1 MTETLLALVPEW
13 GAVLLALANF
23 LACLALPI
31 PASLVMLA
39 AGAFAA
45 AGDLNALPLWIG
57 ALAGATLGDQGGYWL
72 GRLFGPRLL
81 NRLSRNPRGA
91 VMVDRAA
98 ASLAE
103 RRLPAIFLSRWLVS
117 PLGPYVNFAAG
128 AARINWLGFTLP
140 ALAGECVWVSIYI
153 GLGYSFSADIESLG
167 SVLGNLAAAIAAGVM
182 TVILGRMLWRS
193 RNEADATD
201 SAQDDPKS
209 QSRD

>member
-13 GAVLLALANF
+13 GAVLLAMANF

-81 NRLSRNPRGA
+81 GRLSRRPRGA
-91 VMVDRAA
+91 LMVDRAV

-201 SAQDDPKS
+201 PTRDDPTN

>member
-57 ALAGATLGDQGGYWL
+57 ALAGATLGDQCGYWL
-72 GRLFGPRLL
+72 GRSLGPRLL
-81 NRLSRNPRGA
+81 NRLSRHPRGA
-91 VMVDRAA
+91 VMVDRAVV
-98 ASLAE
+98 SLAQ

-140 ALAGECVWVSIYI
+140 AVAGECVWVSIYI

-193 RNEADATD
+193 RHEADGTD
-201 SAQDDPKS
+201 GDGTNH
-209 QSRD
+209 SRD

>member
-13 GAVLLALANF
+13 GALLLALANF

-81 NRLSRNPRGA
+81 NRLSRHPRGA
-91 VMVDRAA
+91 VMVNRAV

-167 SVLGNLAAAIAAGVM
+167 LVLGNLAASIAAGVM
-182 TVILGRMLWRS
+182 TVILGRILWRS
-193 RNEADATD
+193 RHEADATGP
-201 SAQDDPKS
+201 ARGDPTN
-209 QSRD
+209 QSRG

>member
-201 SAQDDPKS
+201 PAQDDPKS

>member
-13 GAVLLALANF
+13 GAVLLAMANF
-23 LACLALPI
+23 MACLALPI

-57 ALAGATLGDQGGYWL
+57 ALAGATLGDQAGYWL
-72 GRLFGPRLL
+72 GRSLGPRLM

-98 ASLAE
+98 ASLAQ
-103 RRLPAIFLSRWLVS
+103 RRLPAIFFSRWLVS

-140 ALAGECVWVSIYI
+140 AVAGECVWVSVYI

-182 TVILGRMLWRS
+182 AVILGRMLWRGS
-193 RNEADATD
+193 QEADGADPANGD
-201 SAQDDPKS
+201 SAKQRHD
-209 QSRD
+209 